1 MEIYQDLI
9 HPKAFMMAAG
19 KIDKISG
26 DIRVCFEILRSAIQ
40 NKLDQL
46 SISSLATNI
55 QVGYDDVNNVILEMY
70 ESKVVKIVRKLPRSH
85 IVLLSE
91 LCNYMRSKSGFALND
106 LWLSETELLNM
117 YNRRAN
123 QLLIDK
129 IAAGELSDIVQT
141 LTNSDI
147 LLLQNSK
154 AYKSR
159 AKNLK
164 AFKVSFKCELAEIEE
179 ALVQSNYSD
188 KIL

>member
-1 MEIYQDLI
+1 MDIYQDLI
-9 HPKAFMMAAG
+9 HPKAIMMAAG

-46 SISSLATNI
+46 STSVSTTNI

-85 IVLLSE
+85 IVLLGE
-91 LCNYMRSKSGFALND
+91 LCNYMRSKSGYALND

-123 QLLIDK
+123 
-129 IAAGELSDIVQT
+129 
-141 LTNSDI
+141 
-147 LLLQNSK
+147 
-154 AYKSR
+154 
-159 AKNLK
+159 
-164 AFKVSFKCELAEIEE
+164 
-179 ALVQSNYSD
+179 
-188 KIL
+188 

>member
-1 MEIYQDLI
+1 
-9 HPKAFMMAAG
+9 MMAAG

-46 SISSLATNI
+46 SASQTTTNI
-55 QVGYDDVNNVILEMY
+55 QVGYDDVNKVILEMY
-70 ESKVVKIVRKLPRSH
+70 ESKIVKIVKKLPRSH
-85 IVLLSE
+85 IVLLGE
-91 LCNYMRSKSGFALND
+91 LRNYVRSKSGFALND

-147 LLLQNSK
+147 LLL
-154 AYKSR
+154 
-159 AKNLK
+159 
-164 AFKVSFKCELAEIEE
+164 
-179 ALVQSNYSD
+179 
-188 KIL
+188 